1 MPVVKCNH
9 NLVRPFEII
18 LEILDLG
25 HFQCLA
31 SLREKKILKE
41 KQSFNVI
48 SVDRTEHIEKK
59 QLLIRTYWNEDRPGV
74 PVEF

>member
-31 SLREKKILKE
+31 SLWKKKILKE

-48 SVDRTEHIEKK
+48 SVDRTEYIEKK
-59 QLLIRTYWNEDRPGV
+59 QLLIRTY
-74 PVEF
+74 

>member
-9 NLVRPFEII
+9 NQIRPFEII

-31 SLREKKILKE
+31 SLWQKKKIFKE
-41 KQSFNVI
+41 KQSFNAI
-48 SVDRTEHIEKK
+48 SIDRTEYIKKKKK
-59 QLLIRTYWNEDRPGV
+59 QLLIRTY
-74 PVEF
+74 